1 MSVVDNK
8 FKQDEGFEKTYAHY
22 LLFKKDSKM
31 LNAVLNGLSKDD
43 NEIQKYLTMFDE
55 TLNKIHVTAGL
66 IEYGN
71 SSSSD
76 PMMMKEMLEYVDAPT
91 VSDLK
96 SKQKELE
103 SKSNT
108 LTNKKTLDVIHELV
122 ITYLPDDYFASIGNT
137 QFKTNVNDNLLK
149 SLKLYLK
156 NNPTITPTKK
166 PSNIADVTPQL
177 IKNRASRYIY
187 DEDKIL
193 AVAAFYDEAHNVDK
207 EKAILSVAY
216 AYEKKQKQISELF
229 DGHIKYLSKKL
240 NGKPVTHYKDS
251 LFREGN
257 TVYLVYQTTDKDEY
271 KDEEQFELD
280 NETKKI
286 TQLDPSTK
294 QVDEQLI
301 ANGIQKIKMTNN
313 GSIANTNHT
322 SSSTI
327 IKYADSIVE
336 MLIKSMG
343 KSVPSGNT
351 NIPFIIIDQS
361 TSAVYYTIGD
371 GNCFYHALLHLSTIY
386 QMCDRKLKQQVCYL
400 FRAFLAKN
408 VKKITNTPDYDNAT
422 IKQIGWP
429 DWTKTEYPTYDECLK
444 LQTSSWIE
452 YDTSWIPNICAQLFG
467 VGINIVKVFP
477 SPTQFEGIKNDKLQ
491 IYMYNPH
498 DLHFSIIMKPPS
510 TGSDIPSPFFADTL
524 AITGGKTRKP
534 RIFKKRK
541 THRKK

>member
-8 FKQDEGFEKTYAHY
+8 FKQVEGFEKTYAHY
-22 LLFKKDSKM
+22 LLFKKDSEM
-31 LNAVLNGLSKDD
+31 LKAVLNGLFSNDV

-55 TLNKIHVTAGL
+55 TLNKIHITAGL
-66 IEYGN
+66 IEYGL
-71 SSSSD
+71 SD
-76 PMMMKEMLEYVDAPT
+76 SDSIMMDEMLKYVDAPT

-103 SKSNT
+103 SNT

-122 ITYLPDDYFASIGNT
+122 ITYLPDDYFKDKKFT
-137 QFKTNVNDNLLK
+137 TKVNDNLLK

-187 DEDKIL
+187 DEDKML

-257 TVYLVYQTTDKDEY
+257 TVYLVYQINKDEY
-271 KDEEQFELD
+271 EHQEQFELE

-301 ANGIQKIKMTNN
+301 ANGIQKIKNTNN

-361 TSAVYYTIGD
+361 TSAVYDTIGD

-408 VKKITNTPDYDNAT
+408 VKEITNTPNYDNAT

-429 DWTKTEYPTYDECLK
+429 DWTKTGEPTYDECLQ
-444 LQTSSWIE
+444 LQTSTWIND
-452 YDTSWIPNICAQLFG
+452 DTSWIGNICAQLFG